1 VTFET
6 DAGSQTREEQAA
18 RRQHP
23 PHLTQH
29 RRERPFVAREMEH
42 GAADDRVGRLVR
54 PWERLDRRLL
64 NLIRGQGR
72 IQRLRQLPH
81 RANSGSIVIHG
92 AHIEAVTQK
101 EQQIASASAAGVEDA
116 AAAIE
121 PAAKQ
126 LIEKVDVYVAELA
139 LNFIGRIWHER
150 MIPRAS

>member
-1 VTFET
+1 MTASVDSSGHGSAST
-6 DAGSQTREEQAA
+6 D
-18 RRQHP
+18 
-23 PHLTQH
+23 
-29 RRERPFVAREMEH
+29 VC
-42 GAADDRVGRLVR
+42 
-54 PWERLDRRLL
+54 L